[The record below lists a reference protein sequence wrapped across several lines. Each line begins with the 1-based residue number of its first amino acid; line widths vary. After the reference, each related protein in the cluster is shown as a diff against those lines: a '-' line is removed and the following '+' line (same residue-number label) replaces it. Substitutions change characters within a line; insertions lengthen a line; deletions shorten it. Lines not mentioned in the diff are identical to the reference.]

1 MTSEGVLWRVGVMHA
16 VLLSVLLLAL
26 ATFGHPLRGTLL
38 GGSLIG
44 LSFATFWMAA
54 RSITNPARRG
64 IAILLGVA
72 KVALFLGLSAAVLSG
87 RVVADADG
95 FALGI
100 SCFLLA
106 TLTVVFRSHVSVVA
120 DQEAGF

>member
-1 MTSEGVLWRVGVMHA
+1 
-16 VLLSVLLLAL
+16 
-26 ATFGHPLRGTLL
+26 
-38 GGSLIG
+38 
-44 LSFATFWMAA
+44 MAA

-64 IAILLGVA
+64 IAVVLGVA
-72 KVALFLGLSAAVLSG
+72 KVSLFLGLSAAVLSG

-106 TLTVVFRSHVSVVA
+106 TLAVVFRSRVSVVA
-120 DQEAGF
+120 AQGARS

>member
-1 MTSEGVLWRVGVMHA
+1 MTSERVLWRVGAMHA
-16 VLLSVLLLAL
+16 ALLSALLLAL
-26 ATFGHPLRGTLL
+26 ATFSHPLRGALL

-54 RSITNPARRG
+54 RSMTNPARRG
-64 IAILLGVA
+64 IAIVLGVA
-72 KVALFLGLSAAVLSG
+72 KVALYLGLSAAVLSG

-106 TLTVVFRSHVSVVA
+106 TLTAVFQSRVSVVI
-120 DQEAGF
+120 DQKARS

>member
-1 MTSEGVLWRVGVMHA
+1 MRKI
-16 VLLSVLLLAL
+16 VLLAVMALTLAGCQT
-26 ATFGHPLRGTLL
+26 AREDRIL

-64 IAILLGVA
+64 IAVVLGVA
-72 KVALFLGLSAAVLSG
+72 KVSLFLGLSAAVLSG

-95 FALGI
+95 FAQP
-100 SCFLLA
+100 
-106 TLTVVFRSHVSVVA
+106 
-120 DQEAGF
+120 DEPQ